1 MRTVHFRSFA
11 CRTPH
16 RVIFQ
21 RTVRAG
27 GSSAM
32 ASSGAER
39 AIVWFRGTDLRVH
52 DNEVLS
58 KAAELAARSGGDV
71 VPVFCYGT

>member
-1 MRTVHFRSFA
+1 
-11 CRTPH
+11 
-16 RVIFQ
+16 
-21 RTVRAG
+21 
-27 GSSAM
+27 M

-58 KAAELAARSGGDV
+58 KATELAARSGGDV